1 MGGESRADMPDSPN
15 EERTR
20 KEFIDR
26 ALKKA
31 GWGAI
36 VGFGHGSLHLEDGAI
51 EEHPTASG
59 PADYVLFRKN
69 RPLAVVEGKKLAVS
83 PQNVLEQAERYA
95 RTFQGSP
102 FQFGPYH
109 IPFAYST
116 NGMVIWFRD
125 LRQAHSRSRAVSGF
139 HTPGALD
146 EMLER
151 NTEGSERWLQ
161 QNPIDL
167 PRLRPYQ
174 SDAIQAVEEALLE
187 GRRKML
193 VAMATGTGKTLTTIA
208 LLYRLLKSGYARR
221 VLFLVDRRALA
232 AQAVSEMAAF
242 EPEPGLKFDRIYEVY
257 SHRFHREDFD
267 ESLRFDPKDV
277 PEHYLTEPKPASSFV
292 YVCTIQRMAINLFGR
307 PEDAAL
313 RGADV
318 DEDLDAGELDIPIH
332 AFDCIIA
339 DECHRGYTTL
349 DESRWREV
357 LEYFDSIK
365 IGLTA
370 TPAAHTKAFFKE
382 IVFRYDYEQAVRDG
396 FLVDYDPVL
405 IHSDI
410 WMNGLF
416 LKPGEEVELV
426 DTLTGKITYEELE
439 DEREFDTSEVERKVT
454 APDSNRR
461 IVQSFMHFA
470 LEHERRYGRFPK
482 TIVFAVNDLPHTSHA
497 DQLVNILRDECRRG
511 DDFVKKITG
520 SPNVDRPLQRI
531 REFRNRPEPA
541 IAVTVDMLTT
551 GVDIPS
557 TEALLFVRP
566 VKSRILFEQMVGRG
580 TRKCEDINKSH
591 FLVFDAVGVLEYFR
605 DASALIVDDP
615 SRPPR
620 PLRSVL
626 QDLYDNKDTVYN
638 MQVLVRRLQ
647 RIDKEITGAGREEL
661 AQFIPDGDLGSFAR
675 RLPDLL
681 GNDWRGTM
689 ALLRNPALQN
699 FLEQYPKPPRTFLVA
714 AGAED
719 VVSSVYH
726 FRTSDGRDLRPEDY
740 LRAFERFVRENPERI
755 EALEILIERPRD
767 FDTRCLSDLR
777 RKLAEQPE
785 RFTEENLRRAY
796 RSSLADIISIIRHA
810 AQDEPLVTADHR
822 IDSAMAKIREG
833 KTFTPAQE
841 KWLQLVRDHLVQ
853 NLLIERGYLESI
865 PFSRHGGWKRANKDF
880 GGRLEELLKEINLAV
895 LK

>member
-1 MGGESRADMPDSPN
+1 MNPGTDMPVMPN

-20 KEFIDR
+20 KDFIDK
-26 ALKKA
+26 ALEKA
-31 GWGAI
+31 GWSPI
-36 VGFGHGSLHLEDGAI
+36 VSFSPRAPFEDGAI

-59 PADYVLFRKN
+59 PADYVLFHKS

-95 RTFQGSP
+95 RTFQSGP
-102 FQFGPYH
+102 FHFGH
-109 IPFAYST
+109 HRIPFAYST
-116 NGMVIWFRD
+116 NGMVFWFRD
-125 LRQAHSRSRAVSGF
+125 LRRAGSRSRVVSGF
-139 HTPGALD
+139 HTPAALD

-151 NTEGSERWLQ
+151 DILGSEKWLEQ
-161 QNPIDL
+161 TQIDL

-174 SDAIQAVEEALLE
+174 RDAIQAIEESLLE
-187 GRRKML
+187 GRRRML
-193 VAMATGTGKTLTTIA
+193 VAMATGTGKTLTTIG

-232 AQAVSEMAAF
+232 AQTASEMAAF

-267 ESLRFDPKDV
+267 ENLRFDPKV
-277 PEHYLTEPKPASSFV
+277 LPEHYLTEPKPGSSFV

-307 PEDAAL
+307 PGDTAIS
-313 RGADV
+313 GGDV
-318 DEDLDAGELDIPIH
+318 DEDSEAGKLEIPIN

-349 DESRWREV
+349 DESKWREV
-357 LEYFDSIK
+357 LEYFDAVK

-370 TPAAHTKAFFKE
+370 TPAAHTKAFFQE
-382 IVFRYDYEQAVRDG
+382 IVYRYDYEQAVRDG
-396 FLVDYDPVL
+396 YLVDYDPVL
-405 IHSDI
+405 IHSDVR
-410 WMNGLF
+410 MNGLF
-416 LKPGEEVELV
+416 LKPGEEVQLV
-426 DTLTGKITYEELE
+426 DTLTGRITYDTLE

-454 APDSNRR
+454 APDSNRK
-461 IVQSFMHFA
+461 IVQAYLHYA
-470 LEHERRYGRFPK
+470 LGHERTYGRFPK

-497 DQLVNILRDECRRG
+497 DQLVNVLRDECRRG

-520 SPNVDRPLQRI
+520 NPNVDRPLQRI

-541 IAVTVDMLTT
+541 IVVTVDMLTT
-551 GVDIPS
+551 GVDIP
-557 TEALLFVRP
+557 TAEALLFIRP
-566 VKSRILFEQMVGRG
+566 VKSRILFEQMLGRG
-580 TRKCEDINKSH
+580 TRKCEDIHKSH
-591 FLVFDAVGVLEYFR
+591 FLVFDAVGVFEYFR
-605 DASALIVDDP
+605 DASALIVEDP

-620 PLRSVL
+620 PIRAVI
-626 QDLYDNKDTVYN
+626 QDLYENKDSLYN
-638 MQVLVRRLQ
+638 LQSLVRRFQ
-647 RIDKEITGAGREEL
+647 RIAKEMTGEAREEV
-661 AQFIPDGDLGSFAR
+661 AQFIPDGDLASFGR
-675 RLPDLL
+675 RLPE
-681 GNDWRGTM
+681 
-689 ALLRNPALQN
+689 LLRNDWSGTMTLLRNGAFQQL
-699 FLEQYPKPPRTFLVA
+699 LEDYPRAPRTFVVA
-714 AGAED
+714 SGAED

-726 FRTSDGRDLRPEDY
+726 FRTADGRDLRPEDY

-767 FDTRCLSDLR
+767 FDTRCLSELR

-785 RFTEENLRRAY
+785 RFTDENLRRAY

-810 AQDEPLVTADHR
+810 AQDEPLVTVEQR

-865 PFSRHGGWKRANKDF
+865 PFSRHGGWKRADKDF
-880 GGRLEELLKEINLAV
+880 GGRLEELLREINLAV